1 MRFDLLSLKLFVIV
15 CEQQSI
21 SRTAD
26 VERIAA
32 SAVSKRISDLEAIVK
47 TPLFLRSQKGLDMTP
62 AAHDLL
68 RHARIVL
75 RDLGQLENEMLDH
88 SKGRRGNVRL
98 HACHSPIAQHLPD
111 DLASFLA
118 LNPAIRVSIDEGLSR
133 NVVQAVSENAA
144 DIGVFGGG
152 TTTASLH
159 VTPYRTDRLVV
170 VMPAGHALAGASIVT
185 FAEMAEHDIVGPQQ
199 GSCLDQLMIR
209 AAAALGRPLQV
220 RIRVNGFEP
229 SSSMVEAGLGIALV
243 SEHHASRC
251 AASGRLVV
259 AALEEPWAARQWKIC
274 SRDPKALPAP
284 ARLLLDHLSA
294 RPQSREP
301 VRIRPRPGGAP
312 LAGFAPAR
320 SPALDALVHTR

>member
-32 SAVSKRISDLEAIVK
+32 SAVSKRMSDLEAMVK

-75 RDLGQLENEMLDH
+75 RDLGQLENDMLDH
-88 SKGRRGNVRL
+88 SKGRRGDVRL

-111 DLASFLA
+111 DLANFLA

-170 VMPAGHALAGASIVT
+170 IMPAEHRAGRRRD
-185 FAEMAEHDIVGPQQ
+185 H
-199 GSCLDQLMIR
+199 QLR
-209 AAAALGRPLQV
+209 R
-220 RIRVNGFEP
+220 NGGARHCR
-229 SSSMVEAGLGIALV
+229 S
-243 SEHHASRC
+243 
-251 AASGRLVV
+251 
-259 AALEEPWAARQWKIC
+259 AARQL
-274 SRDPKALPAP
+274 SRPADDPRRCGARPPAP
-284 ARLLLDHLSA
+284 
-294 RPQSREP
+294 
-301 VRIRPRPGGAP
+301 
-312 LAGFAPAR
+312 
-320 SPALDALVHTR
+320 DAHPSEWL